1 MLALCRL
8 GYTSQLASDPV
19 MHVNSAHSPQYFCA
33 SQAVLHAKL
42 PCCKSAAPGASQ
54 RPCQLRSHT
63 PRQPWHRFVP
73 RPVDG
78 SLELV
83 DAHLQCRVV
92 ARQECLCNSEQR
104 ARRSENEQ
112 MSSEARSRHQAG
124 MVLAPHAVSAP
135 QVVHATGHQPFKSRA
150 SIWLTS
156 HQGHTSVMNANA
168 QANAEVSSG
177 EWRTK
182 SMPAATAMAAVSTA
196 CAADEAAATW
206 RRQYGPRMYS
216 SSDSSSCRG
225 AGGRRG
231 GSG

>member
-1 MLALCRL
+1 
-8 GYTSQLASDPV
+8 
-19 MHVNSAHSPQYFCA
+19 
-33 SQAVLHAKL
+33 
-42 PCCKSAAPGASQ
+42 
-54 RPCQLRSHT
+54 
-63 PRQPWHRFVP
+63 
-73 RPVDG
+73 
-78 SLELV
+78 
-83 DAHLQCRVV
+83 
-92 ARQECLCNSEQR
+92 
-104 ARRSENEQ
+104 